1 MARPFVGQGGGR
13 NGGALSLTQIRE
25 GCTRAEKA
33 YAMMRKM
40 RATVRVM
47 CGYGDDKLR
56 RMSWKELAEAY
67 NDCIYVRE
75 NTR

>member
-1 MARPFVGQGGGR
+1 
-13 NGGALSLTQIRE
+13 
-25 GCTRAEKA
+25 
-33 YAMMRKM
+33 MMRKM

-67 NDCIYVRE
+67 NDCVYVRE